1 MIEELID
8 LVANRTLDLIS
19 CPFNASVISNK
30 WIYSIYS
37 IKVESNGSLDI
48 YKARLVAQGYK

>member
-1 MIEELID
+1 MIEELIA
-8 LVANRTLDLIS
+8 LEANRTLDLIH

-30 WIYSIYS
+30 WIYS

-48 YKARLVAQGYK
+48 YKARLVAQGYR